1 MKKTYFKPQF
11 KTVKIHGR
19 KLLQGTTPTQLT
31 VSKSQTNL
39 GPDDDFDYEGA
50 GDEDA
55 R

>member
-19 KLLQGTTPTQLT
+19 KLLNGTSPMKLT

-50 GDEDA
+50 GDVDA

>member
-11 KTVKIHGR
+11 KVVNLHGR
-19 KLLQGTTPTQLT
+19 KQLLTGSPIKLT

>member
-1 MKKTYFKPQF
+1 MNKTYFKPQF

-19 KLLQGTTPTQLT
+19 KLLNGTSPMKLT

-39 GPDDDFDYEGA
+39 GADDFDYEGA
-50 GDEDA
+50 GDVEA